1 MAAAVVMW
9 CRDGVLIGAA
19 SPSSPT
25 SSRWRTPRRGGGPY
39 AYSVAEV
46 GLRRLAALA
55 LGYLNARDTPEAAAL
70 AAAQHEAADNMTDEA
85 AAFGCLLANR
95 R

>member
-1 MAAAVVMW
+1 MPRW
-9 CRDGVLIGAA
+9 GANRRRVA
-19 SPSSPT
+19 QLTDEFALAYAETRSS
-25 SSRWRTPRRGGGPY
+25 GPY
-39 AYSVAEV
+39 AYSAAEV
-46 GLRRLAALA
+46 GRRRLAALA